1 MTTEPQDA
9 LVRRLVISANEG
21 VVDDENQ
28 PTGIAANMIEWL
40 HFDRSHPET
49 RALLLT
55 QHDIDELAVDA
66 LLADE
71 TRPRCSMFSNGVL
84 LNFRGV
90 NLNPGMQQDEM
101 ISLRLWVSEG
111 RVISLR
117 KHRIF
122 AVHAVLSELDS
133 QLIPKS
139 EYHLVNRLVWHL
151 TRKIGKSLLVLAEEL
166 DEIEE
171 SVVAAPD
178 ETLRSR
184 LVEARRQAIVLRRYL
199 APQRD
204 ALTRWTEL
212 QAERGKPVER
222 EQSRENVDSV
232 VRYIEDLD
240 SLRDRS
246 AIVQDTFLALLSDR
260 LNRNMFLLAI
270 LSAFFLPLGFFTG
283 LLGVNVG
290 GIPGTDWDWSFASLC
305 IALLALCGVQAW
317 VFSKLGWLGRR
328 SPKLFTQTDRDQEKG
343 T

>member
-1 MTTEPQDA
+1 MTEPQNA
-9 LVRRLVISANEG
+9 LVRRLVISPEG
-21 VVDDENQ
+21 GVLEGENQ
-28 PTGIAANMIEWL
+28 PAQPTEGMIEWL
-40 HFDRSHPET
+40 HFDRSHPDT
-49 RALLLT
+49 RSLLLALPG
-55 QHDIDELAVDA
+55 IDDLAVDA

-71 TRPRCSMFSNGVL
+71 TRPRCSTFTNDVL
-84 LNFRGV
+84 LNFRGI

-101 ISLRLWVSEG
+101 ISLRIWVSEG

-117 KHRIF
+117 KYRIF
-122 AVHAVLSELDS
+122 AVHDVLAELDN
-133 QLIPKS
+133 QQIPGS

-151 TRKIGKSLLVLAEEL
+151 TRKIGDSLSILTEEL

-171 SVVAAPD
+171 SVVLEPD
-178 ETLRSR
+178 ETLRAR

-212 QAERGKPVER
+212 QAERGKSTER

-246 AIVQDTFLALLSDR
+246 AIVQDTYLALLSDR

-270 LSAFFLPLGFFTG
+270 LSAFFLPLGFITG

-290 GIPGTDWDWSFASLC
+290 GIPGAESDWSFAILC
-305 IALLALCGVQAW
+305 VALLGLCGVQAW
-317 VFSKLGWLGRR
+317 LFSKLGWIKR
-328 SPKLFTQTDRDQEKG
+328 SSSRIFTRTNPDQDNP